1 MSAQENL
8 SVENIVEI
16 HTVTDE
22 QIVAAWAAQCKI
34 SQEAVEKLAS
44 DGFTSMEAIQLLDRE
59 DMKRSK
65 LPMGQQKL
73 ILAAVKRLNSQTELV
88 GE

>member
-1 MSAQENL
+1 MSAQENF

-16 HTVTDE
+16 HTMTDE

-34 SQEAVEKLAS
+34 SQEAVEQLES

-59 DMKRSK
+59 GMKRSK
-65 LPMGQQKL
+65 LLMGQ
-73 ILAAVKRLNSQTELV
+73 
-88 GE
+88 